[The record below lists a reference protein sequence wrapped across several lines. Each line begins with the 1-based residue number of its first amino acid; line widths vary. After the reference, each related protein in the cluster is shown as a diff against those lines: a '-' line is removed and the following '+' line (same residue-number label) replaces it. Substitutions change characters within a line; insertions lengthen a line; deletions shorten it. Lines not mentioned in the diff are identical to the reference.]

1 MTTLHLAEFCPD
13 PDTWLGPLD
22 AAMKMFE
29 INTASRMKMFLAQVA
44 HESDGFT
51 QLSENLNYSAAG
63 LMATFPRKFTT
74 ETALAYAR
82 SPERIANHVYA
93 NMNGNGDED
102 SGDGW
107 RYRGRGLIQ
116 LTALGNYQRC
126 GRALGVNLV
135 ADPEMLEVPEFA
147 AKSAAW
153 FWFANACNELAD
165 KNDFEG
171 TTRRINGGTNGQ
183 GDRLSWLHKVER
195 SMA

>member
-13 PDTWLGPLD
+13 PDTWLEPLV

-74 ETALAYAR
+74 ETASDYAR

-135 ADPEMLEVPEFA
+135 VAPEMLEVPEFA

-153 FWFANACNELAD
+153 FWFANGCSELAD
-165 KNDFEG
+165 KGDFEG